1 MNINNRPVMI
11 FCFKFIRWGRPPLSL
26 AFTCIYLIRVEYTE
40 LDHMTGVT
48 SVDTLSRRST
58 YMSLSLKQEL

>member
-1 MNINNRPVMI
+1 MNINNSLLMI
-11 FCFKFIRWGRPPLSL
+11 FCIKFRRWGRPPLSL
-26 AFTCIYLIRVEYTE
+26 ALTCIYLIRVESTE

-58 YMSLSLKQEL
+58 YMSLSVKQEL